1 MAGKIISFIFI
12 IFCLLINAA
21 IAFQLDFFGEN
32 THSNDGW
39 TVFGDSKITT
49 CFSVIS
55 PVYDV
60 LQKPGDAICNS
71 YDLSKGKG
79 LEISFKHLIKKES
92 MNYVEKKNGIQSFV
106 VILSKKFVKNWT
118 EANDK
123 KIMLLIKKI

>member
-92 MNYVEKKNGIQSFV
+92 MNYVEKKKWHSKFCCYIIQ
-106 VILSKKFVKNWT
+106 
-118 EANDK
+118 
-123 KIMLLIKKI
+123 KIC